1 MRLFLALDL
10 DAPARACAVEVQGRA
25 RRAPALR
32 NVTVRWVRPESLHL
46 TLAFLGEVDADRVAP
61 IARAAAEPWRHAP
74 FRVELASAEA
84 APRSGAPR
92 TLWLSVS
99 AGRAALA
106 HLHADAC
113 ARMGPLLGAP
123 VDPRPPGHVT
133 LGRLRRAPRSS
144 GRPVRDAV
152 AGLAVPAF
160 GWRVDSVVLY
170 QSRLASRGAS
180 YRPLA
185 RAPLGC
191 VILDA
196 VP

>member
-32 NVTVRWVRPESLHL
+32 DLAVRWVRPENLHL
-46 TLAFLGEVDADRVAP
+46 TLAFLGEVDADRLAP
-61 IARAAAEPWRHAP
+61 MARAAAEPWREAP
-74 FRVELASAEA
+74 FRVELASADA

-99 AGRAALA
+99 AGRARLA
-106 HLHADAC
+106 RLHAEAC
-113 ARMGPLLGAP
+113 ARMGPLLSAP
-123 VDPRPPGHVT
+123 VDLRPPGHVT

-144 GRPVRDAV
+144 GRHVRDAV
-152 AGLAVPAF
+152 AGLTVPAF
-160 GWRVDSVVLY
+160 GWRADSVVLY
-170 QSRLASRGAS
+170 ESRPASGGAS

-191 VILDA
+191 VILDV

>member
-10 DAPARACAVEVQGRA
+10 DAAARACAVEVQGRA
-25 RRAPALR
+25 RRAPVLR
-32 NVTVRWVRPESLHL
+32 DLAVRWVRPENLHL

-61 IARAAAEPWRHAP
+61 MARAAAEPWVQAP
-74 FRVELASAEA
+74 FRVELATADV

-99 AGRAALA
+99 TGRAPLA
-106 HLHADAC
+106 RLHAEAR
-113 ARMGPLLGAP
+113 ARMGPLLCAP

-133 LGRLRRAPRSS
+133 LGRVRRAPRSS
-144 GRPVRDAV
+144 GGRVRDAV
-152 AGLAVPAF
+152 AGVTVPAL

-170 QSRLASRGAS
+170 ESRLAPGGSS

-191 VILDA
+191 VILDE

>member
-10 DAPARACAVEVQGRA
+10 DAAARACAVEVLGRA

-32 NVTVRWVRPESLHL
+32 DVAVRWVRPANLHL

-61 IARAAAEPWRHAP
+61 VARAAAEPWRRAP
-74 FRVELASAEA
+74 VRVELASAGV
-84 APRSGAPR
+84 APRNGAPR

-99 AGRAALA
+99 AGRTELA
-106 HLHADAC
+106 HLHAEAC
-113 ARMGPLLGAP
+113 ARMGPLLGVP

-133 LGRLRRAPRSS
+133 LGRVRRASRSS
-144 GRPVRDAV
+144 GGRIRDAL
-152 AGLAVPAF
+152 AGLEVAPC
-160 GWRVDSVVLY
+160 GWRVDAVVLY
-170 QSRLASRGAS
+170 ESRLAPGGAS
-180 YRPLA
+180 YRSLA